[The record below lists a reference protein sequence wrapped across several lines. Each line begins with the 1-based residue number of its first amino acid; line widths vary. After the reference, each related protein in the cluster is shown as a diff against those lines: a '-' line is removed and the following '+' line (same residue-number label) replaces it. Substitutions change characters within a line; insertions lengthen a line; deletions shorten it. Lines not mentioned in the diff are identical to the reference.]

1 MRGACLPGNRCLGRG
16 PLALIVIGAL
26 ALGELIGLLVIN
38 RIDPSPAP
46 GSSPPSSPQQRR
58 VDSAVPVDEE
68 VTPAG
73 GARGVH
79 ILDLLARRTPF
90 KFDED
95 AIELDASRKYK
106 IARSFLS
113 PDAEFGSP
121 DAGEVCLATQS
132 SLDRLH
138 TLVEL
143 AQLWN
148 GPLSLAVFVA
158 NAAQFQALRAY
169 LALLR
174 SCSEPVRANVR
185 VDLVFPVGVNVTRAV
200 PWSTRGGGGGP
211 EFSCSNHASLLRT
224 LHTSGGARVVRGNVK
239 QMLYPQNHL
248 RNVARDGC
256 SPQKHFFVVD
266 IDVMPKPGL
275 WDELSDFL
283 ASANSGRRLPCAK
296 CVFVVPTY
304 EAREMAPVPR
314 TKRELLA
321 MVRRREARP
330 FHEKSFVFNQ
340 YATNHAAWEA
350 LPHSEDGLHAAYR
363 VQRYEFFYEP
373 FYVAG
378 KEVPRYDER
387 FVGYGFTRNTQ
398 VYETHAA
405 GFEFWVLDEAFALHR
420 GMQNHRAK
428 GYWRERQNTLNQRK
442 LAGFKRDVKRKYLV
456 TAAKTTLPPATK
468 PPLL

>member
-1 MRGACLPGNRCLGRG
+1 M
-16 PLALIVIGAL
+16 IVIGVL

>member
-1 MRGACLPGNRCLGRG
+1 M
-16 PLALIVIGAL
+16 V
-26 ALGELIGLLVIN
+26 GLLAFN
-38 RIDPSPAP
+38 RLEPSPAGGRRFAVRNSSSSP
-46 GSSPPSSPQQRR
+46 SSPPLQQQQQNLVADETMPSGASS
-58 VDSAVPVDEE
+58 
-68 VTPAG
+68 
-73 GARGVH
+73 VH
-79 ILDLLARRTPF
+79 ILDLLSRRAPF

-95 AIELDASRKYK
+95 ANELDASGKYK
-106 IARSFLS
+106 IARSFLASDAELGS
-113 PDAEFGSP
+113 PD

-158 NAAQFQALRAY
+158 NAEQYHALRAY
-169 LALLR
+169 LALVR
-174 SCSEPVRANVR
+174 SCSESVRANVR
-185 VDLVFPVGVNVTRAV
+185 VGLVYPMGVNVTRRAAW
-200 PWSTRGGGGGP
+200 PRMPGPPSSTY
-211 EFSCSNHASLLRT
+211 SCPAHASLLRT
-224 LHTSGGARVVRGNVK
+224 LHSSGRARVVRGSAR

-256 SPQKHFFVVD
+256 SPQRHFFVVD

-283 ASANSGRRLPCAK
+283 GGSQRRPCAK

-304 EAREMAPVPR
+304 EAREMAAVPR

-321 MVRRREARP
+321 MVRRGEARP
-330 FHEKSFVFNQ
+330 FHQKSFVFNQ

-350 LPHSEDGLHAAYR
+350 LPHSEDGLHAAYP
-363 VQRYEFFYEP
+363 VKRYEFFYEP

-405 GFEFWVLDEAFALHR
+405 GFQFWVLDEAFALHR
-420 GMQNHRAK
+420 GMQNHRAR
-428 GYWRERQNTLNQRK
+428 GYWRERQNTLNYRK
-442 LAGFKRDVKRKYLV
+442 LAGFQRDVRRKYRIP
-456 TAAKTTLPPATK
+456 APTTTTTTPVTK
-468 PPLL
+468 PLLA